1 MTKTY
6 TSKYEDSGSGTIIPM
21 GSSDAGSSNRIFPHL
36 LDAISQ
42 IQQFYIIESKG
53 KEIPDD
59 FLTIRG
65 KLNFFNVGFG
75 AGFFEALIFA
85 FLMCL
90 TLPMISDQNIRAWI
104 AGYFPPLEY
113 DVFIWLINLIPVL
126 ISGGLCCY
134 MGRYH
139 IGKITKRAVDM
150 LLFGRFCSLCVKG
163 LLLFFVLMFISN
175 HITPESA
182 WNFSKYAM
190 LKKYHLAVRLYD
202 IILYLKPLLVKR
214 AFETLAIFGVAM
226 IMPFLTIWGVDW
238 YRKFIE
244 LKNREIMER

>member
-1 MTKTY
+1 MIKSNTR
-6 TSKYEDSGSGTIIPM
+6 YEDSGSGTIIPM
-21 GSSDAGSSNRIFPHL
+21 GSSGNSTSRIFPHI
-36 LDAISQ
+36 LDAVSQ

-53 KEIPDD
+53 REIPDD

-75 AGFFEALIFA
+75 AGFFEALIFT

-90 TLPMISDQNIRAWI
+90 TLPIISDQTIQAWV
-104 AGYFPPLEY
+104 AGYFSPLKY
-113 DVFIWLINLIPVL
+113 DVFLWSINLIP
-126 ISGGLCCY
+126 IIMSGGLCCY
-134 MGRYH
+134 MSRYH

-150 LLFGRFCSLCVKG
+150 LLLGRMCSLCTKG
-163 LLLFFVLMFISN
+163 LLLFFVLIFISN

-182 WNFSKYAM
+182 WNFSKYVSF
-190 LKKYHLAVRLYD
+190 KKYHLAVKIYD
-202 IILYLKPLLVKR
+202 IILYLKPLLIKR
-214 AFETLAIFGVAM
+214 AFETLAVFGFAM
-226 IMPFLTIWGVDW
+226 IIPFLTIWGVGW